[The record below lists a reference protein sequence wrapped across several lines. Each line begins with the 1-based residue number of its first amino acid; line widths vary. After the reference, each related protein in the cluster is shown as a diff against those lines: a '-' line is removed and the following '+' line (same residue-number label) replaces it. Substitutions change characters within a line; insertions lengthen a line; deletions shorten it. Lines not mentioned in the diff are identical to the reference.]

1 MTMSCVIIIS
11 LLGRFEM
18 FQIKIIFFFNSY
30 FRIET
35 LLFCFLSFEG
45 RESYSKSMA
54 ANLATGRRI
63 L

>member
-1 MTMSCVIIIS
+1 MSCVIIIS

-18 FQIKIIFFFNSY
+18 FQIKIIFFLNSY

-35 LLFCFLSFEG
+35 LVFCFLSFEG
-45 RESYSKSMA
+45 RESYTSSKSMA